1 MSKSSRGNRY
11 SAATNCGIL
20 LLVGGS
26 VLDHLDMSAFP
37 AVSDP
42 ENYLLAGHCGYL
54 GVLPQTETDETWTL
68 RASVLDIFEGRGGAI
83 DARLPLGDVQLVKLN
98 PDCAGWTVVEAEL
111 QDYVQTPES
120 GMSKVA
126 ALIHIENGPALLES
140 ITSQHYVLTSGATA
154 ANFRLLSRVFDL
166 DLNLL

>member
-1 MSKSSRGNRY
+1 M
-11 SAATNCGIL
+11 
-20 LLVGGS
+20 
-26 VLDHLDMSAFP
+26 
-37 AVSDP
+37 
-42 ENYLLAGHCGYL
+42 LAGHCGYL